1 MSYEPTDWKNG
12 DVIGA
17 TQLNNIE
24 RGISDMNSSYTPT
37 EWTNGDVI
45 TAEKLNNIETGI
57 VNSGGG
63 GGASVEI
70 FARFDYD
77 TTTSTATCD
86 KTYAQI
92 GAAYEDGILYG
103 AIYVNDELWL
113 VSILASGVDYED
125 THIYG
130 LGFGNYIHI
139 VPDYDTGDPRVEISS
154 YPDTRHGAYI
164 DINNNVYII
173 IQD

>member
-1 MSYEPTDWKNG
+1 MSYEPNEWKDGDIITD
-12 DVIGA
+12 DA
-17 TQLNNIE
+17 LNNIE
-24 RGISDMNSSYTPT
+24 RGVSDMNNEYTPT
-37 EWTNGDVI
+37 TWKDGDII
-45 TAEKLNNIETGI
+45 TAAKLNNIEQGI
-57 VNSGGG
+57 SGGSGG

-130 LGFGNYIHI
+130 LGFGNYIQI